1 MTTPQRHGAAP
12 HIPDGKKVIPMQ
24 SHIRIALLVAHD
36 QRARDIA
43 QAASERRFAIERPPI
58 RRFVGRRVIA
68 VGQRI
73 AAEPSLGLARS
84 R

>member
-1 MTTPQRHGAAP
+1 MNFNQTALELARMRQEELIAEAA
-12 HIPDGKKVIPMQ
+12 Q
-24 SHIRIALLVAHD
+24 ARRID
-36 QRARDIA
+36 QRP
-43 QAASERRFAIERPPI
+43 SSI

-73 AAEPSLGLARS
+73 AAAPRFELARS

>member
-1 MTTPQRHGAAP
+1 MTAPQRFGAAP
-12 HIPDGKKVIPMQ
+12 NPDGKEVIAMQ
-24 SHIRIALLVAHD
+24 SQIQIALLVARD

-43 QAASERRFAIERPPI
+43 QAANERRFAIERASI
-58 RRFVGRRVIA
+58 RRSVGRRVIA

-73 AAEPSLGLARS
+73 AAEPSLELARS

>member
-1 MTTPQRHGAAP
+1 
-12 HIPDGKKVIPMQ
+12 MQ
-24 SHIRIALLVAHD
+24 SQILFALQIAREY
-36 QRARDIA
+36 RARDIE
-43 QAASERRFAIERPPI
+43 QAAIERRFAVERPSV

-73 AAEPSLGLARS
+73 AAEPSLELARS

>member
-1 MTTPQRHGAAP
+1 MNISQVTFDLARERQERLVEELQR
-12 HIPDGKKVIPMQ
+12 
-24 SHIRIALLVAHD
+24 
-36 QRARDIA
+36 
-43 QAASERRFAIERPPI
+43 ERRLDNRSSI
-58 RRFVGRRVIA
+58 RRSIGRRVIA

>member
-1 MTTPQRHGAAP
+1 MMLNSIDLQLAHERQERLIAEAA
-12 HIPDGKKVIPMQ
+12 Q
-24 SHIRIALLVAHD
+24 SRLV
-36 QRARDIA
+36 
-43 QAASERRFAIERPPI
+43 EPRPSPI

-73 AAEPSLGLARS
+73 AAEPHFELARS